1 MREKVKVWKTSWH
14 RFLSIEQLS
23 TSLTLDNFYSIAKK
37 RKRWKLRRSCYLAR
51 TRTHALLQ
59 HNSKK
64 NKNNSNNSWETLSVD
79 WCACVCLWQA
89 EIFFHCQNRAAAK
102 SQIKV
107 SGSAS
112 QREREHSKLFTIVG
126 IVCFLAPLLFVIVF

>member
-1 MREKVKVWKTSWH
+1 VKIKALV
-14 RFLSIEQLS
+14 LSRSHPHTRAAATQLQEQ
-23 TSLTLDNFYSIAKK
+23 KQQQ
-37 RKRWKLRRSCYLAR
+37 LRDLKCIF
-51 TRTHALLQ
+51 
-59 HNSKK
+59 
-64 NKNNSNNSWETLSVD
+64 V
-79 WCACVCLWQA
+79 CVCLWQA